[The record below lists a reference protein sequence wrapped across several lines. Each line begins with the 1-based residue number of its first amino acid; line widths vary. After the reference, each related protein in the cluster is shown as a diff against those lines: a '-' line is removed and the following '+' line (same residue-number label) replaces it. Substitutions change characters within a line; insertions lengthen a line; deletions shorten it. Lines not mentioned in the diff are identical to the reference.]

1 MTPATI
7 LIVDDSPS
15 IRQTITSVLCGAGY
29 QTIEAVDGQDALDR
43 LHDTQGSISLA
54 LVDVN
59 MPRLD
64 GIALCRALRQAEG
77 SRYIPI
83 LMLTAE
89 TRRERRDEARQAGA
103 TGWIVKPFAAEEVLA
118 LVQRLLREPR
128 RGP

>member
-1 MTPATI
+1 MTAATI

-29 QTIEAVDGQDALDR
+29 QTLEAVDGQDALER
-43 LHDTQGSISLA
+43 LSETSGTIALA
-54 LVDVN
+54 IVDVN

-64 GIALCRALRQAEG
+64 GIALVRALRKEER

-89 TRRERRDEARQAGA
+89 SRRERREEARKAGA
-103 TGWIVKPFAAEEVLA
+103 TGWIVKPFEVEEVLA
-118 LVQRLLREPR
+118 LVQRLLRR
-128 RGP
+128 

>member
-1 MTPATI
+1 MTAATI

-29 QTIEAVDGQDALDR
+29 QTLEAVDGQDALDR
-43 LHDTQGSISLA
+43 LRELEGSISLA
-54 LVDVN
+54 IVDVN

-64 GIALCRALRQAEG
+64 GIALVRALRQAES

-89 TRRERRDEARQAGA
+89 TRRERREEARQAGA
-103 TGWIVKPFAAEEVLA
+103 TGWIVKPFAPEDVLA
-118 LVQRLLREPR
+118 LVQRLLRR
-128 RGP
+128 

>member
-1 MTPATI
+1 MTAATI